1 VHSDN
6 FIPADPMVTPISI
19 NVSFILKEK
28 FIEFN
33 KNNIT
38 KDEILSQLNK
48 SDELVI
54 INQSS
59 NNFNILSWPDE
70 YKFNHIWG

>member
-1 VHSDN
+1 MHSDN

-70 YKFNHIWG
+70 YKFNHI